1 VNPEISV
8 LPDLPALG
16 AATGERLVGPVVA
29 ISGGSTFESLFPFW
43 AAGAM
48 RRQGSS
54 RSPAIEF
61 IPVDERRVGLSE
73 PGSNWAVAI
82 RLLLDPAGLS
92 AQALHWTP
100 TAAHLDRL
108 VRGLVPAGEG
118 RIPSIPQVWLGMGDD
133 GHTASL
139 FPGGP
144 ELDDLSSLA
153 LETTAPK
160 APHPR
165 VTLGLEVLRSADD
178 LAVVVTGPAKA
189 GVLRRVL
196 DGDRTLPLARV
207 LAGRKSAIFVDAPC
221 ARAAGL

>member
-1 VNPEISV
+1 VNPEIV
-8 LPDLPALG
+8 VHPDLRALG
-16 AATGERLVGPVVA
+16 RATRERLRGPVVA

-43 AAGAM
+43 VEGGIPAAM
-48 RRQGSS
+48 
-54 RSPAIEF
+54 F

-92 AQALHWTP
+92 RQALHWTP
-100 TAAHLDRL
+100 SAVHLEGL
-108 VRGLVPAGEG
+108 VRDLVPAGNG

-221 ARAAGL
+221 ARAAGI

>member
-1 VNPEISV
+1 LNPEIRV

-16 AATGERLVGPVVA
+16 AATRERLAGPVVA
-29 ISGGSTFESLFPFW
+29 ISGGSTFEALLPHW
-43 AAGAM
+43 AAGRM
-48 RRQGSS
+48 RDQG
-54 RSPAIEF
+54 IEF

-73 PGSNWAVAI
+73 PGSNWAVSI

-100 TAAHLDRL
+100 TAIHLERL
-108 VRGLVPAGEG
+108 VRGLLPASDG

-139 FPGGP
+139 FPEGP

-165 VTLGLEVLRSADD
+165 VTLGLGTLRGARD
-178 LAVVVTGPAKA
+178 LFVVVTGSAKA
-189 GVLRRVL
+189 PVLRRVL
-196 DGDRTLPLARV
+196 DNDRSLPLARA
-207 LAGRKSAIFVDAPC
+207 LEGRQSTIFVDAPC
-221 ARAAGL
+221 AKAAGL

>member
-1 VNPEISV
+1 VNPGISV
-8 LPDLPALG
+8 HPDSKSLG
-16 AATGERLVGPVVA
+16 EATRDRLLGPVVA
-29 ISGGSTFESLFPFW
+29 VSGGSTYEALFPLW
-43 AAGAM
+43 AAG
-48 RRQGSS
+48 RL
-54 RSPAIEF
+54 PATMF

-92 AQALHWTP
+92 RQALHWSP
-100 TAAHLDRL
+100 TAVHLENL
-108 VRGLVPAGEG
+108 VRGLVPAEDG

-139 FPGGP
+139 FPGGA
-144 ELDDLSSLA
+144 ELQDTRSLA

-165 VTLGLEVLRSADD
+165 ATLGLGALRNAGD
-178 LAVVVTGPAKA
+178 LVVVVTGSGKA
-189 GVLRRVL
+189 PVLRRVL
-196 DGDRTLPLARV
+196 DGDRSLPLTLV
-207 LAGRKSAIFVDAPC
+207 LEGRESTIFVDEAC